1 MKDFIMSLPLWFVM
15 SFITAVT
22 FFVIWKL
29 AKADKIKAGPI
40 EIEDNEDKEEVQ
52 K

>member
-1 MKDFIMSLPLWFVM
+1 MKDFVMSLPLWFVM
-15 SFITAVT
+15 SLITAIT
-22 FFVIWKL
+22 LFVIWKL

-40 EIEDNEDKEEVQ
+40 EIEDKDEVQ